1 MGAIL
6 FEYQAR
12 PLPFC
17 YTAVVRE
24 EQFHGEGSGGG
35 DIEKE
40 FVVPERTKISAC

>member
-1 MGAIL
+1 MGAVL

-24 EQFHGEGSGGG
+24 GQFCGEGGGGG
-35 DIEKE
+35 DIEKK
-40 FVVPERTKISAC
+40 FVVPERTNISAC

>member
-12 PLPFC
+12 PLPFHC
-17 YTAVVRE
+17 TAVVRE
-24 EQFHGEGSGGG
+24 GQFHGEGSGGV
-35 DIEKE
+35 EKE